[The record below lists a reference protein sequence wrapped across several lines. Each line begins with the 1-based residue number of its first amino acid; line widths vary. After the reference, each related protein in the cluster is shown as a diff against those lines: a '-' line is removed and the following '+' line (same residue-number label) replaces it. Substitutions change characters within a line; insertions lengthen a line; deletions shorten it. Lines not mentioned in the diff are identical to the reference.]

1 VFNHIKYRGA
11 AFEGVLRPH
20 MIVQNGRVRDSALF
34 SITKDD
40 WSTVKRQLQQ
50 RLDRRIASTG

>member
-1 VFNHIKYRGA
+1 
-11 AFEGVLRPH
+11 

-50 RLDRRIASTG
+50 RLDRRIASIG